1 MQSNTQLLT
10 EAIIV
15 TPLID
20 VWSGEVTVHRD
31 VDLPSAADL
40 PPSRIYSDGRKRVI
54 NPKVIA
60 KLQSQRRMTQADL
73 AKFGFR
79 SPVGYIIA
87 PDKEKALY
95 EALEERKQAFED
107 AKADLIQNLDVYY
120 AEWEQ
125 EPEAAPFTAF
135 LKRNRPD
142 AARVSAA
149 CSYDFAVF
157 RVAPVDSE
165 VGQQQFEAV
174 AKTTVPALMQ
184 DIASS
189 ARDIVKSSIGDRPKV
204 TQRALIP
211 VRALVSKM
219 RSFCMFD
226 PRILP
231 TAEALEQVLDG
242 LPRMGPLSDS
252 DTLILKSM
260 LASIS
265 DPDNVLAAGER
276 LLAKQSAKATGNQ
289 ASEEQD
295 EDEEDE
301 VASTAAPATPTNNT
315 PPPKAETPM
324 KGRFAAAVF

>member
-1 MQSNTQLLT
+1 MQSTTQLLT

-31 VDLPSAADL
+31 VDLPGSADL
-40 PPSRIYSDGRKRVI
+40 PPTRIYSDGRKRVI

-73 AKFGFR
+73 TTFGFR

-87 PDKEKALY
+87 PDKEQELY
-95 EALEERKQAFED
+95 EALNTRKQAFEE

-125 EPEAAPFTAF
+125 EPEAAPHTAF
-135 LKRNRPD
+135 LKRNRPE
-142 AARVSAA
+142 AARVEAA
-149 CSYDFAVF
+149 CRFDFAVF
-157 RVAPVDSE
+157 RVAPVDSAL
-165 VGQQQFEAV
+165 GQQQFEAV
-174 AKTTVPALMQ
+174 AKATVPALMQ
-184 DIASS
+184 DIAS
-189 ARDIVKSSIGDRPKV
+189 AAKDIVKSSIGDKSKV

-211 VRALVSKM
+211 VRALVGKM

-231 TAEALEQVLDG
+231 TAEALEQVIDG
-242 LPRMGPLSDS
+242 LPRTGPLSDAE
-252 DTLILKSM
+252 TLILRSM

-276 LLAKQSAKATGNQ
+276 LMAQQAASANGGQQDIEQEEVEEAEEPVQVVNQPAKA
-289 ASEEQD
+289 
-295 EDEEDE
+295 
-301 VASTAAPATPTNNT
+301 PTKEN
-315 PPPKAETPM
+315 A
-324 KGRFAAAVF
+324 FAAVIF

>member
-1 MQSNTQLLT
+1 MQSNTKLLT

-31 VDLPSAADL
+31 VDLPGSADL
-40 PPSRIYSDGRKRVI
+40 PPTRIYSDGRKRVI

-60 KLQSQRRMTQADL
+60 KLQSQRRMTQQDL
-73 AKFGFR
+73 TKFGFR
-79 SPVGYIIA
+79 NPVGYIIA
-87 PDKEKALY
+87 PDKEQDLY
-95 EALEERKQAFED
+95 EALEARKQAFED

-142 AARVSAA
+142 AARVAAA
-149 CSYDFAVF
+149 CNYDFAVF
-157 RVAPVDSE
+157 RVAPVDSPL
-165 VGQQQFEAV
+165 GQQQFEAV
-174 AKTTVPALMQ
+174 AKATVPALMQ
-184 DIASS
+184 DIAS
-189 ARDIVKSSIGDRPKV
+189 AAKDIVKSSIGDKSKV

-211 VRALVSKM
+211 VKALVSKM

-231 TAEALEQVLDG
+231 TADALQQVIDG
-242 LPRMGPLSDS
+242 LPRTGPLSDAE
-252 DTLILKSM
+252 TLILRSM

-276 LLAKQSAKATGNQ
+276 LLAKQSANAGSQ
-289 ASEEQD
+289 QD
-295 EDEEDE
+295 EPEEAEEEAIE
-301 VASTAAPATPTNNT
+301 VAT
-315 PPPKAETPM
+315 PPAKASTKEN
-324 KGRFAAAVF
+324 RFAAVIF